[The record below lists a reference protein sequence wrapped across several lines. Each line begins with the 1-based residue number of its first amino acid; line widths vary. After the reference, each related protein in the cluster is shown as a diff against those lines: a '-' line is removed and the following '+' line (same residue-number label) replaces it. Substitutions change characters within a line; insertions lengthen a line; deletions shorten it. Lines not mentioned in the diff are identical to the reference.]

1 MAMCHNTAT
10 TRVEGITA
18 MNVRRVS
25 HVIGRAEIS
34 YRRGE
39 RAAILGVGVVQI
51 RAYVDRPCLLVRYP
65 DGQEHA
71 VLFED
76 ISAGIYALESSEE
89 RTP

>member
-1 MAMCHNTAT
+1 
-10 TRVEGITA
+10 
-18 MNVRRVS
+18 MNVRRAS
-25 HVIGRAEIS
+25 HCVGRTNPS

-51 RAYVDRPCLLVRYP
+51 RAYVEKPCLLVRYP

-71 VLFED
+71 VLMED
-76 ISAGIYALESSEE
+76 IAWGIYTLEPSEE